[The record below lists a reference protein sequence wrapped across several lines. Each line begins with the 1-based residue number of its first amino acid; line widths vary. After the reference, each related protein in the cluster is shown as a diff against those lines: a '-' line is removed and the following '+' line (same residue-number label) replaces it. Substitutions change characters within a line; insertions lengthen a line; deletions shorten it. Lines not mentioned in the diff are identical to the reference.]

1 MIGIPKVITL
11 GLHLAG
17 ILQIGFASNL
27 SENEFNLLNEVS
39 QNLPLAKCDMI
50 IVSSEPH
57 EGERCVYF
65 LKFENLIKT
74 RSHCKKW

>member
-27 SENEFNLLNEVS
+27 TENEFNLLNEVS
-39 QNLPLAKCDMI
+39 ENLPLAKCDMI
-50 IVSSEPH
+50 IVSSEPY
-57 EGERCVYF
+57 EGERYIHF
-65 LKFENLIKT
+65 FKSDNII
-74 RSHCKKW
+74 

>member
-17 ILQIGFASNL
+17 ILQIGLASNL
-27 SENEFNLLNEVS
+27 SENEFNILNEVS

-50 IVSSEPH
+50 IVSSEPY
-57 EGERCVYF
+57 EGEILGPEIFLPMGCVK
-65 LKFENLIKT
+65 LGN
-74 RSHCKKW
+74 